1 MNLLASWLSAI
12 AAALFIGALTG
23 VWPPARLAGRP
34 KRRKKRL
41 HAPTGLGIS
50 RRQFSLLL
58 GGGAI
63 LVFAVV
69 WAISGVWPIALLPAI
84 GTAYLPRALLEKN
97 RAQRFMDL
105 QRAWPDGLRDLVA
118 SISSGTS
125 LSRALDHLAVS
136 GPQPLR
142 DAFKSYPTLWRA
154 VGVVAALEVI
164 KSELAHPGSDRVLE
178 VLILAHDRGGSI
190 VVEILRDL
198 AEATT
203 RDAWAMEEI
212 ETLSLEQKINARIVF
227 VIPWLVL
234 IFMTVRPGPFRDFYQ
249 SVAGGFVV
257 LIGGAA
263 SLFGMWLVGR
273 LGREPDEPRVF
284 GGRVS

>member
-1 MNLLASWLSAI
+1 
-12 AAALFIGALTG
+12 
-23 VWPPARLAGRP
+23 
-34 KRRKKRL
+34 
-41 HAPTGLGIS
+41 LGIS

-58 GGGAI
+58 TGGTA

-69 WAISGVWPIALLPAI
+69 WAISGVWLIALLPAI
-84 GTAYLPRALLEKN
+84 GTAYLPRFVMEKK
-97 RAQRFMDL
+97 RAQRLLDL
-105 QRAWPDGLRDLVA
+105 QRAWPDGLRDLIA

-125 LSRALDHLAVS
+125 LSRALDHLATS
-136 GPQPLR
+136 GPRALR
-142 DAFKSYPTLWRA
+142 DVFKTYPKLSRA

-164 KSELAHPGSDRVLE
+164 KSDLAHPGSDRVLE

-212 ETLSLEQKINARIVF
+212 ETLALEQKINARIVF

-234 IFMTVRPGPFRDFYQ
+234 IFMTIRPGPFREFYQ

-263 SLFGMWLVGR
+263 SMFGMWLVGR

-284 GGRVS
+284 SGRSS

>member
-1 MNLLASWLSAI
+1 
-12 AAALFIGALTG
+12 
-23 VWPPARLAGRP
+23 
-34 KRRKKRL
+34 
-41 HAPTGLGIS
+41 LGII
-50 RRQFSLLL
+50 RLQFSLLL
-58 GGGAI
+58 TGGAV

-69 WAISGVWPIALLPAI
+69 WAISGVWLIALLPAI
-84 GTAYLPRALLEKN
+84 GIAYLPRVLMEKR
-97 RAQRFMDL
+97 RAQRLMDL
-105 QRAWPDGLRDLVA
+105 QQAWPDGLRDLIA

-125 LSRALDHLAVS
+125 LSRALDHLATS
-136 GPQPLR
+136 GPRPLR
-142 DAFKSYPTLWRA
+142 DAFKSYPKLSRA

-164 KSELAHPGSDRVLE
+164 KSDLAHPASDRVLE

-212 ETLSLEQKINARIVF
+212 ETLALEQKINARIVF

-234 IFMTVRPGPFRDFYQ
+234 IFMTVRPGPFREFYQ

-263 SLFGMWLVGR
+263 SMFGMWLVGR

-284 GGRVS
+284 LGQSS

>member
-1 MNLLASWLSAI
+1 MNLLASWLTAI
-12 AAALFIGALTG
+12 AVALFIGALAG
-23 VWPPARLAGRP
+23 AWPPARSGGRP
-34 KRRKKRL
+34 TRRRARQQ
-41 HAPTGLGIS
+41 APTGLGIG

-63 LVFAVV
+63 LVFAVI

-84 GTAYLPRALLEKN
+84 GTAYLPRALLEKK
-97 RAQRFMDL
+97 RAQRLMDL

-125 LSRALDHLAVS
+125 LSRALDLLAVS
-136 GPQPLR
+136 GPKPLR
-142 DAFKSYPTLWRA
+142 DAFKSYPKLSRA

-164 KSELAHPGSDRVLE
+164 KSDLAHAGSDRVLE

-212 ETLSLEQKINARIVF
+212 ETLALEQKINARIVF

-234 IFMTVRPGPFRDFYQ
+234 IFMTVRPGPFREFYQ
-249 SVAGGFVV
+249 SAAGGLVV

-273 LGREPDEPRVF
+273 LGREPDERRVF